1 MTRIRTR
8 TLIGSLLIGFM
19 FLIPLAAFADSN
31 SVQLNF
37 APSSD
42 WGNFVAAAKQYFNYA
57 VALAV
62 LVGVLMTIWGL
73 ILGGGARW
81 AKTGI
86 AVVLLAALAFVVAV
100 KIVGI
105 GNQCAQQILNN
116 PTQATTAC
124 TSAGNSNPGS

>member
-1 MTRIRTR
+1 MTRTR
-8 TLIGSLLIGFM
+8 SITLIGLVLVGLM
-19 FLIPLAAFADSN
+19 FIFPLSAFADSN

-42 WGNFVAAAKQYFNYA
+42 WGNFVAAAKQYFNYF

-62 LVGVLMTIWGL
+62 LVGVLMVIWGL
-73 ILGGGARW
+73 IFGGGAKI

-86 AVVLLAALAFVVAV
+86 LVVLASALLFVIAV
-100 KIVGI
+100 KVVGI